1 MSKLLVKKLH
11 PNAKIPT
18 RGSEKA
24 SGLDLYALEDTIIHP
39 GQTKLIKTGIAF
51 GIPEGFEIQIR
62 ARSGVSLKT
71 KLRVS
76 NSVGT
81 VDQDYTGECSVLL
94 DNIGTIFEIVKA
106 GTRIAQAVLSPV
118 SLLKVEE
125 VDTLDTTK
133 RGKDGFG
140 SSGV

>member
-24 SGLDLYALEDTIIHP
+24 SGLDLYVLEDTIIHP

-51 GIPEGFEIQIR
+51 GIPEGFEIQVR
-62 ARSGVSLKT
+62 ARSGISLKT

-81 VDQDYTGECSVLL
+81 VDQDYTGDCSVLL
-94 DNIGTIFEIVKA
+94 DNIGTHSEIIKA
-106 GTRIAQAVLSPV
+106 GTKIAQAVLCPV
-118 SLLKVEE
+118 SLVNVEE
-125 VDTLDTTK
+125 VDSLDKTD
-133 RGKDGFG
+133 RGSNGWG
-140 SSGV
+140 STGI